1 MRSFQRKK
9 PKMTASFMLTA
20 VEEGVCVTERGVG
33 ETVVCVCV
41 CVCGGGGVFFFFFF
55 FLVYVIGL
63 NDPRPRLYKKES

>member
-20 VEEGVCVTERGVG
+20 VEEGVCVTERERGGV

-41 CVCGGGGVFFFFFF
+41 FVVVVVGGCSSSSSSSWFMS
-55 FLVYVIGL
+55 LV
-63 NDPRPRLYKKES
+63 

>member
-20 VEEGVCVTERGVG
+20 VEEGVCVTERERGG

-41 CVCGGGGVFFFFFF
+41 CVCGGGGGGV
-55 FLVYVIGL
+55 LLLLLLGL
-63 NDPRPRLYKKES
+63 CHWFKRPKTPPL